1 VPGSAASHKPLPDP
15 THVKEVSRSR
25 DEDLTENVFTIEA
38 HILDEQAKEVRKL
51 FRRVILTLSHLQQV
65 AWREQDFLAA
75 LCHHKRSDHA
85 RMSPILYDRGDPSS
99 SVWTI

>member
-1 VPGSAASHKPLPDP
+1 MPGLAASHKSLPDP

-51 FRRVILTLSHLQQV
+51 FRRVILTFSNLEQV
-65 AWREQDFLAA
+65 SWREQDFFAA
-75 LCHHKRSDHA
+75 L
-85 RMSPILYDRGDPSS
+85 
-99 SVWTI
+99 